1 MSSKQ
6 FLRAIP
12 RASGIALLWG
22 WVGFSLLAFG
32 WVVLSSFK
40 SNPEFFGS
48 VWSLPAEIRWDNY
61 VRAFVSSD
69 FGLYLWNTM
78 LVVGASTLLV
88 LALATPAAYTLTRI
102 PFRGSRWLSSGF
114 MLGLGIPVQ
123 VIMIPLFFLMFR
135 LQLVNSLPGLILA
148 YAVVQLPFTVFL
160 LTGFFVTLP
169 SEMEE
174 SAAIDGASRW
184 QAFIQ
189 IMIPLAMPGIVTAA
203 IFNFVFIINEFL
215 LALVLLQDNDNY
227 TLSLGLFALY
237 GNMRYTGDWVALFAG
252 FTIVMLPS
260 LLAYL
265 VLSRRIMEGLTLG
278 ATKG

>member
-1 MSSKQ
+1 MSIKQ
-6 FLRAIP
+6 AVALAP
-12 RASGIALLWG
+12 RALGIALLWG
-22 WVGFSLLAFG
+22 WVGFSLLAFS
-32 WVVLSSFK
+32 WVVLSSLK
-40 SNPEFFGS
+40 TNQEFFGS
-48 VWSLPAEIRWDNY
+48 VWSLPATLRWDNY

-69 FGLYLWNTM
+69 FGIYLFNTL

-88 LALATPAAYTLTRI
+88 LALATPAAYVLSRI
-102 PFRGSRWLSSGF
+102 PFRGSRAISSTF

-123 VIMIPLFFLMFR
+123 VIMIPLFFLLFR
-135 LQLVNSLPGLILA
+135 FDLINSLVGLILA

-160 LTGFFVTLP
+160 LSGFFVTLP

-174 SAAIDGASRW
+174 SAAIDGASRL
-184 QAFIQ
+184 QTFMR
-189 IMIPLAMPGIVTAA
+189 IMVPLAMPGIITAA
-203 IFNFVFIINEFL
+203 IFNVVFIINEFL
-215 LALVLLQDNDNY
+215 LALVLLQDNDLY

-260 LLAYL
+260 LIAYL
-265 VLSRRIMEGLTLG
+265 LLSRRIMEGLTLG

>member
-1 MSSKQ
+1 MSLKQ
-6 FLRAIP
+6 IVAYAP
-12 RASGIALLWG
+12 RALGIALLWG
-22 WVGFSLLAFG
+22 WVGFSLLAFA
-32 WVVLSSFK
+32 WVVLSSLK
-40 SNPEFFGS
+40 TNQEFFGS
-48 VWSLPAEIRWDNY
+48 VWSLPGTLRFDNY

-69 FGLYLWNTM
+69 FGIYLLNTL

-88 LALATPAAYTLTRI
+88 LALATPAAYVLSRI
-102 PFRGSRWLSSGF
+102 PFRGSRAISSTF

-123 VIMIPLFFLMFR
+123 VIMIPLFFLLFR
-135 LQLVNSLPGLILA
+135 FQLINSLVGLVLA

-160 LTGFFVTLP
+160 LSGFFVTLP

-174 SAAIDGASRW
+174 SAAIDGASRL
-184 QAFIQ
+184 QTFTR
-189 IMIPLAMPGIVTAA
+189 IMVPLAMPGIITAA
-203 IFNFVFIINEFL
+203 IFNVVFIINEFL
-215 LALVLLQDNDNY
+215 LALVLLQDNDLY

-260 LLAYL
+260 LIAYL
-265 VLSRRIMEGLTLG
+265 LLSRRIMEGLTLG

>member
-1 MSSKQ
+1 MSLKR
-6 FLRAIP
+6 FVALAP
-12 RASGIALLWG
+12 RALGIALLWG
-22 WVGFSLLAFG
+22 WVGFSLLAFA
-32 WVVLSSFK
+32 WVVLSSLK
-40 SNPEFFGS
+40 TNQEFFGS
-48 VWSLPAEIRWDNY
+48 VWSLPAALRWDNY

-69 FGLYLWNTM
+69 FGIYLFNTV

-88 LALATPAAYTLTRI
+88 LALATPAAYVLSRI
-102 PFRGSRWLSSGF
+102 PFRGSRAISSTF

-123 VIMIPLFFLMFR
+123 VIMIPLFFLLFR
-135 LQLVNSLPGLILA
+135 FQLINSLVGLILA

-160 LTGFFVTLP
+160 LSGFFVTLP

-174 SAAIDGASRW
+174 SAAIDGASRL
-184 QAFIQ
+184 QTFTR
-189 IMIPLAMPGIVTAA
+189 IMVPLAMPGIITAA
-203 IFNFVFIINEFL
+203 IFNVVFIINEFL
-215 LALVLLQDNDNY
+215 LALVLLQDNDLY

-260 LLAYL
+260 LIAYL
-265 VLSRRIMEGLTLG
+265 LLSRRIMEGLTLG